1 MFNFPT
7 FTIWSLWLIM
17 VPIFAFAWAIMT
29 IGDKL
34 RGVKIEDV
42 DHLNKKTTLL
52 SMIPIVAL
60 LVLTVFTPIVTTPLF
75 WAGCILNL
83 VAAVTYVF
91 SIAAFVR
98 ARRGITTIGIYRFS
112 RNPMYISLIFILTGF
127 SFMAFSAS
135 VLMGLLTVIVAL
147 WNIAVIHWMMLGE
160 ERFLE
165 GKYGETY
172 IAYKK
177 SVPRYFRFIFPYR
190 SHSRSSWL

>member
-7 FTIWSLWLIM
+7 FTIWSLWMIM
-17 VPIFAFAWAIMT
+17 VPICAFAWAIMA

-42 DHLNKKTTLL
+42 DHLNKKTTLF
-52 SMIPIVAL
+52 SIMPFGAL
-60 LVLTVFTPIVTTPLF
+60 LVLTLFTPIVTSPLF
-75 WAGCILNL
+75 WTGCILNL
-83 VAAVTYVF
+83 VAAVIYVF

-98 ARRGITTIGIYRFS
+98 ARRGITTIGTYRFS

-135 VLMGLLTVIVAL
+135 VLMGLLSVIVAL
-147 WNIAVIHWMMLGE
+147 WNISVTHWMVLGE

-165 GKYGETY
+165 GKYGENY

-177 SVPRYFRFIFPYR
+177 SVPRYFPFISP
-190 SHSRSSWL
+190 